1 MNTPL
6 LRVLVVDDSQLQQ
19 RFLQEV
25 LGRDRFEFLLA
36 DNGAEGVARAREAL
50 PDIILMDIEMP
61 VLDGLAAAQQI
72 RDDDAT
78 AFIPIIMVT
87 SRGEADYMESAFVG
101 GCNDYITKPVHA
113 DELLAKIASLTG
125 VLPGDEA

>member
-1 MNTPL
+1 MNPPR
-6 LRVLVVDDSQLQQ
+6 LRVLVVDDSALQQ

-25 LGRDRFEFLLA
+25 LGHDACEFLFA
-36 DNGAEGVARAREAL
+36 GDGAAGVAAAVRGR

-72 RDDDAT
+72 RDNPAT
-78 AFIPIIMVT
+78 ALTPIVMVT

-101 GCNDYITKPVHA
+101 GCNDYITKPVHP

-125 VLPGDEA
+125 FRHEDPA